1 MVAEQGASV
10 FEKTAVSRNERFCFT
25 KLDEMS
31 NTFLRV
37 EDVPSC
43 GRNVFTTIPVLPEV
57 PEVDGELSKFI
68 NSENVCLRAG
78 VEDDGEDM
86 DDDGRSEKQQDKIY
100 QV

>member
-43 GRNVFTTIPVLPEV
+43 GRNVFTTIPVFPEF
-57 PEVDGELSKFI
+57 PEVDGELSRFI
-68 NSENVCLRAG
+68 NSENVCLR
-78 VEDDGEDM
+78 VDDDGEDM
-86 DDDGRSEKQQDKIY
+86 EEDGRSEKTAKQKIY
-100 QV
+100 